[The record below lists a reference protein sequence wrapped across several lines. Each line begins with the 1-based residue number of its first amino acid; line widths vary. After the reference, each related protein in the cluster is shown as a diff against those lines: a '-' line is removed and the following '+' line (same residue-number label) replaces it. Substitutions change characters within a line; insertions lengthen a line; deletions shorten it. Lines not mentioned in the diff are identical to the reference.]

1 MNGVTDAVPNQIQL
15 SKALNLKRVGKYV
28 KDSPPLVNPRPSNAA
43 IFYREV

>member
-15 SKALNLKRVGKYV
+15 SKALNFKRVGKYV